1 MDLKQSKETGTV
13 EMDASK
19 RRPVLGLL
27 AVLAVALG
35 LRLWGIGW
43 GLPNAQH
50 YFSYHPDEN
59 TVLFYAMTGIN
70 LFGGKLL
77 PGFYRYGSLQLY
89 LINFTNTLAYL
100 FGGVAKITW
109 TAIDFSKDDSWG
121 RMLLIGRMLAV
132 AMGTWTV
139 GLTYAIG
146 RRLWSTRAGVIA
158 AMLLAVMPL
167 HVQHSHWL
175 VVDVPTTF
183 WIMLSIY
190 WSTRLT
196 EIYGSV
202 ETLKVWQQ
210 IKPAVFAGLAAG
222 FACATK
228 YNAVLVMLPVLH
240 AAWPGKKGDG
250 AVLSTRRQSTWA
262 VCAIVACVVAFLI
275 GCPGSLL
282 DNKQFMHDVAA
293 ESKHVSAQP
302 DEPFMQTGSGFVYE
316 VTTNLYFGM
325 GLPLL
330 LVSLASLVY
339 AGMRRGR
346 QDGLLAVFAF
356 PYYALLGF
364 AVVRYAR
371 YAIPLLPILALW
383 SGRMLDDLWSS
394 AKASTARLSAALTVV
409 TVASTALLGV
419 YYVLPMSTVDPRD
432 RASNWIADQGLSGQT
447 IGFARAPWFWTPS
460 VDPAFCW
467 FMPNMWRQ
475 WPFNPPGWE
484 SRFIYRQDWDMSML
498 DVDKPA
504 VIVLSQYEYK
514 DAIRLKEPAAMTF
527 IARLQ
532 QDYKV
537 GREFGGYWKAEI
549 GPSGPPHDMM
559 YTDPATWVFIRR

>member
-1 MDLKQSKETGTV
+1 MDLKQSKEPENFKV
-13 EMDASK
+13 NASK

-27 AVLAVALG
+27 AVLAIALA

-59 TVLFYAMTGIN
+59 TVLFYAMNGIN

-77 PGFYRYGSLQLY
+77 PGYYNYGSLQLY

-100 FGGVAKITW
+100 IGGVARVVP

-121 RMLLIGRMLAV
+121 RMLLLGRLLAV
-132 AMGTWTV
+132 TMGTWTV

-146 RRLWSTRAGVIA
+146 RRLWSMRAGVIA
-158 AMLLAVMPL
+158 ALLLAVTPL

-196 EIYGSV
+196 EIYGTV
-202 ETLKVWQQ
+202 DTLKGWQR
-210 IKPAVFAGLAAG
+210 IKPAVLAGMAAG

-240 AAWPGKKGDG
+240 AALPIRNGD
-250 AVLSTRRQSTWA
+250 AAAPSNRQRSTWA
-262 VCAIVACVVAFLI
+262 ACAIVACGIAFMI
-275 GCPGSLL
+275 GCPGSVL
-282 DNKQFMHDVAA
+282 DSKQFMHDVAFEA
-293 ESKHVSAQP
+293 KHVSAQA
-302 DEPFMQTGSGFVYE
+302 DEPFMQTGSGFVYQ

-330 LVSLASLVY
+330 LVALASLVY
-339 AGMRRGR
+339 AGIKRGR
-346 QDGLLAVFAF
+346 QDGLLAVFAV
-356 PYYALLGF
+356 PYYALIGF

-394 AKASTARLSAALTVV
+394 AKVSTARLGTALTVV
-409 TVASTALLGV
+409 TVASTALLGM

-432 RASNWIADQGLSGQT
+432 RASKWIVDQGLGGQT

-467 FMPNMWRQ
+467 FMPGAWRQ
-475 WPFNPPGWE
+475 MPFNPPGWE
-484 SRFIYRQDWDMSML
+484 SRFVYRHDWDMSMF
-498 DVDKPA
+498 DADKPA

-514 DAIRLKEPAAMTF
+514 EAIRLKEPAAM
-527 IARLQ
+527 AYVDRLQ
-532 QDYKV
+532 KDYRV
-537 GREFGGYWKAEI
+537 GREFGGYWKAEV